1 MKQKTSKRL
10 SASLEDYLETIYHI
24 VRKKQVARAKEIA
37 SRLKVSRSS
46 VTEAFRSLSQ
56 KGLINYAPYE
66 VITLTDEGE
75 KLAKDVVRRHEALK
89 DFFVKVLAVDEKLA
103 EEGACRIEHAA
114 PAEIIDRLTKFV
126 SFIEECPRGGSDWIE
141 LFARYCKAGKS
152 SDKCQ
157 ECISTCLDKEQETLS

>member
-1 MKQKTSKRL
+1 MKKIKRL

-24 VRKKQVARAKEIA
+24 VSEKQVARAKEIA

-66 VITLTDEGE
+66 VITLTAEGE
-75 KLAKDVVRRHEALK
+75 KLAKDVIHRHDALK
-89 DFFVKVLAVDEKLA
+89 NFFIHVLAVDEKLA
-103 EEGACRIEHAA
+103 EDGACKIEHAA
-114 PAEIIDRLTKFV
+114 PRQIIERLTQFMQ
-126 SFIEECPRGGSDWIE
+126 FIDECPRGGSDWIKS
-141 LFARYCKAGKS
+141 FAKYCKHGKA

-157 ECISTCLDKEQETLS
+157 ECIALCLDK